1 MFYAFKSVKWH
12 DFIYLVTGYFIMMRL
27 ELLGILL
34 SFILLTS
41 GLGYDVNYAEARL
54 PTDPCLQQDF
64 EEGLTLWVKI
74 SYNEETRKH
83 ICQKTWDYFPDITE
97 SACNAGKYVN
107 YCKVPEI
114 CGSEAGRV
122 ETDPNCK
129 PELKPVP
136 LPPTPAEEQ
145 ASTQSKPAEPESEL
159 PASSVPYIVPKWG
172 KPCSDTS
179 PNSFLKIS
187 NDPWE
192 CERVNYW
199 VPEKCGIVEGLY
211 KHSASCQP
219 TPEADPN
226 QELIPWW
233 AWPIIVIVCF
243 IIVWG
248 ESNRRSREGSGPI
261 WGYFYPKNSNF
272 RDGPRFTPPSRWRD
286 ED

>member
-74 SYNEETRKH
+74 RYNEETRKH
-83 ICQKTWDYFPDITE
+83 FCQKTWDYFPDITE

-159 PASSVPYIVPKWG
+159 
-172 KPCSDTS
+172 
-179 PNSFLKIS
+179 
-187 NDPWE
+187 
-192 CERVNYW
+192 
-199 VPEKCGIVEGLY
+199 
-211 KHSASCQP
+211 
-219 TPEADPN
+219 
-226 QELIPWW
+226 IPWW
-233 AWPIIVIVCF
+233 AWPIIAIVCF
-243 IIVWG
+243 ILVWG
-248 ESNRRSREGSGPI
+248 ESNRRSREDSGPI

-272 RDGPRFTPPSRWRD
+272 RDGPSFKPSRWRRD
-286 ED
+286 EGTFFL